1 MFHCAIRR
9 PPDFRPDENEHR
21 GDAMTDPSTSQLGKL
36 TLPDLARRR
45 PAGERIAMVTAYDAP
60 SARLADLA
68 GIDMILVGDSAGTTV
83 QGGTSTVPVTLED
96 MVVFTRSVVRGTRR
110 ALVVADMPF
119 GSYQVSDIHAAE
131 SAIRLFKDS
140 GADAVKVEGAGA
152 TLPRIRAIVEA
163 GIPVMGHLGL
173 TPQSATMLGGYRM
186 QGRTA
191 ETARR
196 LVTDA
201 VALERAGCFSI
212 VLEAVPSV
220 VADRATAA
228 VTVPT
233 IGIGAGAGCTGQVL
247 VWHDLLGLTD
257 GHVPRFVKAYAALS
271 SDIVRALESYVA
283 DVHSGAFPEPRHTYA
298 MSDEER
304 ARFEADPAVKTK

>member
-1 MFHCAIRR
+1 
-9 PPDFRPDENEHR
+9 
-21 GDAMTDPSTSQLGKL
+21 MTDATVSHPVKL

-45 PAGERIAMVTAYDAP
+45 PDGQRIAMVTAYDAP

-68 GIDMILVGDSAGTTV
+68 GVDMILVGDSAGTTV
-83 QGGTSTVPVTLED
+83 LGGTSTVPVTLDE
-96 MVVFTRSVVRGTRR
+96 MLVFTRAVVRGTRR

-119 GSYQVSDIHAAE
+119 GTFQVSDSAAVE
-131 SAIRLFKDS
+131 AAIRLFKEG
-140 GADAVKVEGAGA
+140 GADAVKLEGAGP
-152 TLPRIRAIVEA
+152 TVSRIRAIVEA

-173 TPQSATMLGGYRM
+173 TPQSATLLGGYRA

-191 ETARR
+191 VAARR
-196 LVTDA
+196 LVDDA
-201 VALERAGCFSI
+201 MMLERAGCFSI
-212 VLEAVPSV
+212 VLEAVPPV

-233 IGIGAGAGCTGQVL
+233 IGIGAGVGCTGQVL

-257 GHVPRFVKAYAALS
+257 GHTPRFVKAYANLS
-271 SDIVRALESYVA
+271 SEIVRALEAYVA

-304 ARFEADPAVKTK
+304 ERFERDDVRPARVHE

>member
-1 MFHCAIRR
+1 
-9 PPDFRPDENEHR
+9 
-21 GDAMTDPSTSQLGKL
+21 MTDATVSHPVKM

-45 PAGERIAMVTAYDAP
+45 TDGRRIAMITAYDAP

-68 GIDMILVGDSAGTTV
+68 GVDMILVGDSAGTTV
-83 QGGTSTVPVTLED
+83 LGGTSTVPVTLDE
-96 MVVFTRSVVRGTRR
+96 MLVFTRAVVRGTRR

-119 GSYQVSDIHAAE
+119 GSFQVSDTGAVEA
-131 SAIRLFKDS
+131 AIRLFKDG
-140 GADAVKVEGAGA
+140 GADAVKLEGAGP

-173 TPQSATMLGGYRM
+173 TPQSATLLGGYRA

-191 ETARR
+191 AAAHR
-196 LVTDA
+196 LVEDA
-201 VALERAGCFSI
+201 AALQRAGCFAI
-212 VLEAVPSV
+212 VLEAIPPV

-233 IGIGAGAGCTGQVL
+233 IGIGAGGGCTGQVL

-257 GHVPRFVKAYAALS
+257 GHTPKFVKTYANLS
-271 SDIVRALESYVA
+271 AEIVRAIEAYVS
-283 DVHSGAFPEPRHTYA
+283 DVHSGAFPEARHTYA
-298 MSDEER
+298 MTDEER
-304 ARFEADPAVKTK
+304 ARLDHDDARPERVQD

>member
-1 MFHCAIRR
+1 
-9 PPDFRPDENEHR
+9 
-21 GDAMTDPSTSQLGKL
+21 MTDATVSHPVKL

-45 PAGERIAMVTAYDAP
+45 TDGRRIAMITAYDAP

-68 GIDMILVGDSAGTTV
+68 GVDMILVGDSAGTTV
-83 QGGTSTVPVTLED
+83 LGGTSTVPVTLDE
-96 MVVFTRSVVRGTRR
+96 MLVFTRAVVRGTRR

-119 GSYQVSDIHAAE
+119 GSFQVSDTGAVEA
-131 SAIRLFKDS
+131 AIRLFKDG
-140 GADAVKVEGAGA
+140 GADAVKLEGAGP

-173 TPQSATMLGGYRM
+173 TPQSATLLGGYRA

-191 ETARR
+191 AAAHR
-196 LVTDA
+196 LVEDA
-201 VALERAGCFSI
+201 AALQRAGCFAI
-212 VLEAVPSV
+212 VLEAIPPI

-257 GHVPRFVKAYAALS
+257 GHTPKFVKTYATLS
-271 SDIVRALESYVA
+271 TEIVRAIEAYVS
-283 DVHSGAFPEPRHTYA
+283 DVHSGAFPEARHTYA
-298 MSDEER
+298 MTDEER
-304 ARFEADPAVKTK
+304 ARLDHDDARPERVQD